1 MSRAG
6 TSDTAAGSATAATA
20 ERVGTPVGPLW
31 VVTEGE
37 VLVLAGFAPDLE
49 QVTGA
54 LGVPTVAARVRTRQE
69 GASRAAAAV
78 AAYLEGDL
86 GALDRVAVRQ
96 PGTPRMQDVW
106 RRLRAVPA
114 GATTTY
120 GTLLPEAPR
129 LAARACAVN
138 RVTLFVP
145 CHRVHRA
152 DGHLGGYTWG
162 LEVKTWLRDF
172 EASSP
177 TGGS

>member
-6 TSDTAAGSATAATA
+6 TGDTAAGSATA

-37 VLVLAGFAPDLE
+37 VLVLAGFAPDLG
-49 QVTGA
+49 QVADA
-54 LGVPTVAARVRTRQE
+54 LGVPTVTARARTWQE
-69 GASRAAAAV
+69 GASRAAAAA
-78 AAYLEGDL
+78 AAYFEGDL

-96 PGTPRMQDVW
+96 PGTRRMQDLW
-106 RRLRAVPA
+106 CRLRAVPA

-138 RVTLFVP
+138 RVSLFVP

-162 LEVKTWLRDF
+162 LEVKTWLRDL

-177 TGGS
+177 AGGS